1 MKKLWSSDK
10 SDKSMDLLKS
20 VKSEDLSKD
29 LQVNPKISPQTVK
42 DFLMN
47 WMNKSKQ
54 TDIDNLCSDLFSVLR
69 DPALRNKLH
78 SSERK
83 VGQ

>member
-1 MKKLWSSDK
+1 
-10 SDKSMDLLKS
+10 MDLLKS

-54 TDIDNLCSDLFSVLR
+54 TDIDRSVFRTICAVFCLR

-78 SSERK
+78 YTVLRGK
-83 VGQ
+83 